1 MANDKQKNAVTE
13 YIKNLENKLNIFRV
27 LYLNLHLISSKIL
40 TDQTLKSVH
49 DVFIPSVKNGTKV
62 FDLPNGDILAIFE
75 KSSNDE
81 ILSLLVKIKFLLQED
96 ERVAKAAYL
105 QECNIVNLWDMAK
118 DYTAISEKISAAYNS
133 NYDTDKSYQTEVKTA
148 SFDNF
153 PTHTGEKLTT
163 TMLDKVQK
171 IIEVSDFSSFLRRQS
186 ICAVIGK
193 SAPQRVFEE
202 VYVSI
207 SDMRDSLLPNV
218 DVFSDK
224 WLFLALTEALDR
236 RVLEIISR
244 HDDGSL
250 RGNFS
255 VNINVATILSD
266 DFLHFD
272 ETIDNS
278 QRKSIM
284 LELQLADIFSDMR
297 SYNLAK
303 TFAQSRG
310 YKICIDGI
318 TVDKLEYL
326 NRRNLDCDLMKIVWH
341 PEFARLITADKHFT
355 DYDNKAERSKIILCR
370 VDDAQAVETGNSL
383 GINLYQGRY
392 IQKMLNA
399 DKR

>member
-1 MANDKQKNAVTE
+1 MVKSSQKNMVME
-13 YIKNLENKLNIFRV
+13 YIKSLGENINSFKV
-27 LYLNLHLISSKIL
+27 LSLNLHLLAPKIL
-40 TDQTLKSVH
+40 TDQNIKSLRE
-49 DVFIPSVKNGTKV
+49 VFIPAVKNGMKV
-62 FDLPNGDILAIFE
+62 FDLPNGDIITVFA
-75 KSSNDE
+75 KSLNDE
-81 ILSLLVKIKFLLQED
+81 ILSALVKIKFLLQED

-105 QECNIVNLWDMAK
+105 QDCEIADIWDMVKNYAS
-118 DYTAISEKISAAYNS
+118 INEKLSSVYN
-133 NYDTDKSYQTEVKTA
+133 NTDDDNTLPAETKINN
-148 SFDNF
+148 FDNL
-153 PTHTGEKLTT
+153 PKHGGEKLTT
-163 TMLDKVQK
+163 AMLDKVQK
-171 IIEVSDFSSFLRRQS
+171 IIAVSDFSSFIRRQS

-193 SAPQRVFEE
+193 SMPQRVFEE

-250 RGNFS
+250 RSNFS

-266 DFLHFD
+266 DFLRFD

-318 TVDKLEYL
+318 TVDKLAYL

-341 PEFARLITADKHFT
+341 PEFVRLVGSDKHFI
-355 DYDNKAERSKIILCR
+355 DYANKAERAKIILCR
-370 VDDAQAVETGNSL
+370 IDDAKAVEIGNSL

-392 IQKMLNA
+392 IQKLLSA